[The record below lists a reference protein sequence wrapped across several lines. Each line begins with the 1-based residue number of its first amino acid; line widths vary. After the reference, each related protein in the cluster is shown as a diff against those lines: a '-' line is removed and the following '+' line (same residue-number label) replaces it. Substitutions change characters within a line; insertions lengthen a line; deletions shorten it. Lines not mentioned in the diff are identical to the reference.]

1 MDFECVVRRLAP
13 LLYASACG
21 ALLYAWIDQ
30 IASGQSRLAW
40 ISGGLLLLAAIVAL
54 WNAVERDWSDWA
66 GWRTWG

>member
-30 IASGQSRLAW
+30 IASGQSR
-40 ISGGLLLLAAIVAL
+40 
-54 WNAVERDWSDWA
+54 
-66 GWRTWG
+66 